1 MKPAPGANTQLEERP
16 SSSAHTQLVDTR
28 PSPKALRIRN
38 TRPRMWAWG
47 KRDQGQCGVPPP
59 AQPED
64 ARKPI
69 LDPTPTA
76 TAELQGQIVAVT
88 AGEGHSLALD
98 NLGNCYVWGRTRE
111 GQAGRVSHVPQ
122 HLLGKYSRQQW
133 LALLAQWR

>member
-1 MKPAPGANTQLEERP
+1 
-16 SSSAHTQLVDTR
+16 
-28 PSPKALRIRN
+28 
-38 TRPRMWAWG
+38 MWAWG

-122 HLLGKYSRQQW
+122 HAALHHGVPVVVQHRDAVAAEHKPSR
-133 LALLAQWR
+133 ATAG